1 MCLSAALR
9 ATPFADYIHRR
20 SLVDIICLVVA
31 AVAVHSPIVPFV
43 HNHQQDLQT
52 CQISPLL
59 PDFLALVSPQEWSLE
74 NSLNAKF
81 PLYAASVAFHCC
93 ENHWKDTSPNNK

>member
-9 ATPFADYIHRR
+9 ATPFADYIHKG
-20 SLVDIICLVVA
+20 SLLSIICRVVA
-31 AVAVHSPIVPFV
+31 AVAIHSPIVPFV

-52 CQISPLL
+52 CTGD
-59 PDFLALVSPQEWSLE
+59 PDFLTPFSPQKCSLE

-81 PLYAASVAFHCC
+81 PLNAANVVFH
-93 ENHWKDTSPNNK
+93 